1 MIDDRTSATAGP
13 VGAGGVPADLAR
25 LEERQRR
32 RMPRALAA
40 FVVGIALLGVAVW
53 VVVRDGHTLSSGLE
67 AIRSAPAGTIA
78 ALLGLYLVNYAMA
91 SATFWVLSNKYARVR
106 YGEMLGLIAG
116 ATLLNYLP
124 LRPGMVGRVAYH
136 KLIHGIAV
144 RDSIKVLV
152 GALGCTVASVGCLVC
167 AAWLSH
173 AMGLSSAASVGL
185 MALPLGLAVV
195 GAWVLRR
202 AGGAHAWRWG
212 AALGFRYVDMGVW
225 TLRYAMI
232 FALIGRP
239 LTPTSAAAVAFSSQI
254 VMVSPVQLG
263 LREWA
268 VGAAAS
274 VLSPGGTVV
283 GVTLP
288 RSVESL
294 APGLLADL
302 INRAGEFTVAIPLG
316 LIATA
321 VLYGRFRRVRRGFVD
336 QDANGVNRR
345 GPVAL

>member
-1 MIDDRTSATAGP
+1 MTDDGTPPAPA
-13 VGAGGVPADLAR
+13 VGATDGVPPDLAQ
-25 LEERQRR
+25 LEERQRKR
-32 RMPRALAA
+32 LPRALGA
-40 FVVGIALLGVAVW
+40 FVVGIVLLGVAVW
-53 VVVRDGHTLSSGLE
+53 VVVRDGHTLGSGLQ
-67 AIRSAPAGTIA
+67 AIRTAPAGVVG
-78 ALLGLYLVNYAMA
+78 ALLGLYLVNYATA
-91 SATFWVLSNKYARVR
+91 SATFWVLSNRYARVP
-106 YGEMLGLIAG
+106 YGEMFGLIAG

-152 GALGCTVASVGCLVC
+152 GALGCTVAAIGCLVC
-167 AAWLSH
+167 AAWLGH
-173 AMGLSSAASVGL
+173 RLGLSDGASIGVMSA
-185 MALPLGLAVV
+185 PLGVAI
-195 GAWVLRR
+195 AATSALRR
-202 AGGAHAWRWG
+202 VGGAHAWRWG

-274 VLSPGGTVV
+274 VVASGGPAP

-316 LIATA
+316 LIAVA
-321 VLYGRFRRVRRGFVD
+321 AMYGRFRRVRRAVAD
-336 QDANGVNRR
+336 QNANSVNKQ
-345 GPVAL
+345 GPAAL